1 MCRDLYYD
9 VDSNGGVVSNTRG
22 KRVLSRMRELM
33 AVYFPDDILTDW
45 RRQPDGSKNAVID

>member
-1 MCRDLYYD
+1 MQTILILFGMCKDLYYD

-33 AVYFPDDILTDW
+33 VVYFPDDILIDW
-45 RRQPDGSKNAVID
+45 RR